1 MKTNLKNGL
10 TVSVDWLSFTVTS
23 TSDIVDALDLFGYV
37 IDDFAKLPKGA
48 RGYRTMYR
56 ANSSGIY
63 VLCDGNANM
72 GVHIDVSGSAVSDF
86 LERFHSSLEV
96 FCPFEGSKCYDLDPD
111 TSAMMALLSRIMD
124 NGHLTRLDIAIDD
137 VGCRY
142 FTTDDI
148 VTLYD
153 NRQIVTKFRNM
164 RNVVEFE
171 NPGTKTGHTVYFGS
185 RSSDIFLRAYDK
197 RLERNAHRSDHEPAI
212 KFPWVRWELELKDD
226 RAMSAAKM
234 LVSGMNVG
242 VVAVGVLGHYMR
254 MINLDDTN
262 RSRCSMYLRWADFID
277 GISSKR
283 LTVFK
288 APITLAEKRSWI
300 NRQVMPTLAAIVMA
314 DGGSLEFVE
323 DNLSSGADRMNSTLC
338 HMVQSELSKYA

>member
-10 TVSVDWLSFTVTS
+10 AVSVDWLSFTVTA
-23 TSDIVDALDLFGYV
+23 TNDIVDALDLFGYV

-48 RGYRTMYR
+48 RGYKTMYR
-56 ANSSGIY
+56 ANSSSIY

-86 LERFHSSLEV
+86 LERFHASLET
-96 FCPFEGSKCYDLDPD
+96 FCSFEGSRCYDLDPD

-124 NGHLTRLDIAIDD
+124 NGHLTRLDVAIDD

-142 FTTDDI
+142 FATDDI
-148 VTLYD
+148 VALYD

-171 NPGTKTGHTVYFGS
+171 NPGMKTGHTVYFGS
-185 RSSDIFLRAYDK
+185 RSSDIFLRVYDK
-197 RLERNAHRSDHEPAI
+197 RLERNAHLADGSAPI
-212 KFPWVRWELELKDD
+212 KYPWVRWELELKDD

-234 LVSGMNVG
+234 LVSGIDLG
-242 VVAVGVLGHYMR
+242 VVAVGSLGHYMR

-262 RSRCSMYLRWADFID
+262 RSRCSMYLRWSDFMD

-288 APITLAEKRSWI
+288 ASSTLDEKRSWI
-300 NRQVMPTLAAIVMA
+300 NRQVMPTLAAVIMA
-314 DGGSLEFVE
+314 DGGSLEFIE
-323 DNLSSGADRMNSTLC
+323 DNLPGGADRMNNTLR
-338 HMVQSELSKYA
+338 HMVESALSN

>member
-1 MKTNLKNGL
+1 MKSNLKNGL
-10 TVSVDWLSFTVTS
+10 MVSVDWLSFTVTS

-48 RGYRTMYR
+48 RGYKTMYR
-56 ANSSGIY
+56 ANSSSIY

-86 LERFHSSLEV
+86 LECFHASLET

-153 NRQIVTKFRNM
+153 KRQIVTKFRNM

-171 NPGTKTGHTVYFGS
+171 NPGMKTGHTVYFGS
-185 RSSDIFLRAYDK
+185 RSSDIFLRVYDK
-197 RLERNAHRSDHEPAI
+197 RLERNAHLADGSAPVRY
-212 KFPWVRWELELKDD
+212 PWVRWELELKDD

-234 LVSGMNVG
+234 LVSGIDLG
-242 VVAVGVLGHYMR
+242 VVAVGSLGHYMR
-254 MINLDDTN
+254 IINLDDKN
-262 RSRCSMYLRWADFID
+262 RSRCSMYLRWADFMD

-288 APITLAEKRSWI
+288 APVTLAEKRSWI
-300 NRQVMPTLAAIVMA
+300 NRQVMPTLAAVIMA
-314 DGGSLEFVE
+314 DGGSLEFIE
-323 DNLSSGADRMNSTLC
+323 DNLPGGADRMNNTLR
-338 HMVQSELSKYA
+338 HMVESALSN